1 MLSTAKKILKEIF
14 GYDNFR
20 LLQEEVINSALQKK
34 DTLVIMPTGG
44 GKSLCYQIP
53 ALILDGLTIVV
64 SPLISLMKDQVE
76 QLHQLGI
83 NAVLLNSSLTKD
95 QYRKNYDEVASGSAK
110 LLYIAPESLF
120 KEDITSLISS
130 IKVSC
135 FTIDEAHCISEWG
148 HDFRPEYR
156 KLILIKEKLPDA
168 CCIALTAT
176 ATPRVQDDIMASLK
190 FVKGNKFVASFNRE
204 NLLIRVERKIDSF
217 VQTLDFLGRHK
228 NESGIIY
235 CFSRRQVDELSLM
248 LNGVGIHSRPYHAG
262 LDDVTRSKN
271 QEQFINDDVQIIVAT
286 IAFGMG
292 INKSN
297 VRFVLHYDL
306 PKNLESYYQEIG
318 RSGRDGLEAECL
330 LLFSYG
336 DIQKINYLI
345 AQKEDEKERYI
356 AAMHLNEMVK
366 YAETELCRRIPLIT
380 YFGEKYD
387 EEFCGMC
394 DSCLS
399 SAKEYHDV
407 TVAAQKFFSCIKRTG
422 EIFGANYII
431 DILHGSASQKILSN
445 NHHMLTT
452 YNIGKEY
459 TKKQWQHLARQF
471 VYKGFLSQSPEFGSL
486 KLTELAN
493 EVLFKNKK
501 VVATLPDEKPVE
513 AVVAE
518 TEKKYDISLF
528 NLLREKRKEVADL
541 HKVPPYVIFSDKTL
555 AEMAT
560 YFPQSEQGMIRI
572 SGVGTV
578 KYENF
583 GKIFVSVIHRYCKS
597 RNIKEIL
604 KNRNLDI
611 KVTRPNTGKK
621 LRYQLVGEAYN
632 SGKSVPVL
640 IKEYNVKM
648 STILNHLYRFA
659 VEGNELKRNDFIY
672 LSKLTEGTQQKVIKS
687 FEKLGAHS
695 LGIVYSDLLEEVDYE
710 ELSILRLCYLQKNNK
725 IKNRKT

>member
-1 MLSTAKKILKEIF
+1 MLAKAKQILKDTF

-20 LLQEEVINSALQKK
+20 LLQEDVIKSVLEKK

-53 ALILDGLTIVV
+53 ALIFDGLTIVV

-76 QLHQLGI
+76 QLYQSGI
-83 NAVLLNSSLTKD
+83 NAVLLNSSLSREEYK
-95 QYRKNYDEVASGSAK
+95 KNYDEVASGRAK

-120 KEDITSLISS
+120 KDDITFLISS

-156 KLILIKEKLPDA
+156 KLILIKEKLPGA

-176 ATPRVQDDIMASLK
+176 ATPRVQDDIMKNLK
-190 FVKGNKFVASFNRE
+190 FAKGQKFIASFNRE
-204 NLLIRVERKIDSF
+204 NLMIRVEKKYDPF
-217 VQTLDFLGRHK
+217 VQALDFLGRHK

-235 CFSRRQVDELSLM
+235 CFSRKQVDELSMM
-248 LNGVGIHSRPYHAG
+248 LNSVGYQTKPYHAG
-262 LDDVTRSKN
+262 LDDSTRSLN
-271 QEQFINDDVQIIVAT
+271 QEKFINDDVQIIVAT

-345 AQKEDEKERYI
+345 AQKEDEKERYV

-380 YFGEKYD
+380 YFGEEYS
-387 EEFCGMC
+387 EEYCGMC
-394 DSCLS
+394 DTCLS
-399 SAKEYHDV
+399 DEKEYHDV
-407 TVAAQKFFSCIKRTG
+407 TIAAQKFFSCIKRTG

-431 DILHGSASQKILSN
+431 DVLHGSASQKILSN
-445 NHHMLTT
+445 NHHTLTT
-452 YNIGKEY
+452 YSIGKEY

-471 VYKGFLSQSPEFGSL
+471 TIKGFITQSQDFGSL
-486 KLTELAN
+486 KLSELAN

-501 VVATLPDEKPVE
+501 VVATLPEEKTSVTS
-513 AVVAE
+513 VAE
-518 TEKKYDISLF
+518 TTKDYDVSLF
-528 NLLREKRKEVADL
+528 NLLREKRKEVANL
-541 HKVPPYVIFSDKTL
+541 HNVPPYVIFSDKTL

-560 YFPQSEQGMIRI
+560 YYPQSEQGLLRI
-572 SGVGTV
+572 SGVGTI

-583 GKIFVSVIHRYCKS
+583 GKIFLSVIKRYCGD
-597 RNIKEIL
+597 RNIKEKL

-611 KVTRPNTGKK
+611 TVTRPNTAKK
-621 LRYQLVGEAYN
+621 LRYQIVGEAYN
-632 SGKSVPVL
+632 AGKSIPVL
-640 IKEYNVKM
+640 MKEFDVKM
-648 STILNHLYRFA
+648 STILGHLYRYA
-659 VEGNELKRNDFIY
+659 IEGNTLKRNDFTY
-672 LSKLTEGTQQKVIKS
+672 LSKLSESAKEKVMKS
-687 FEKLGAHS
+687 FNKLGTHS
-695 LGIVYSDLLEEVDYE
+695 LGMVYSDLLEEVDYE
-710 ELSILRLCYLQKNNK
+710 ELSILRLCYLNKNTK
-725 IKNRKT
+725 KKK